1 MGENALT
8 QPASLGTEV
17 PAGPPRSP
25 WTLPANTSLWK
36 GFAVFQ
42 LIHWPTTCCKT
53 DALIITAA
61 TFHGLLET
69 FRHESG
75 SEMRAWLRNLHNVQS
90 FRPEKNWLGLQ
101 RNHTEISKCNAH
113 LKADVQERPQFS
125 GCYLAL
131 LFTLWLCLFD
141 SYILWMKESTLWTAS
156 AVSKYTPRSIHGII
170 ACTVIGSGLLGPVP
184 KPPESELW
192 VSILTWSISWHS
204 EVWEPPFW
212 TNDIRQNRTDQNWTS

>member
-90 FRPEKNWLGLQ
+90 FRPEKNRLGLQ
-101 RNHTEISKCNAH
+101 RNHTEIKTVNVMLIWKPMYKNGLSSVGAIWHYC
-113 LKADVQERPQFS
+113 
-125 GCYLAL
+125 L
-131 LFTLWLCLFD
+131 LCD
-141 SYILWMKESTLWTAS
+141 CAY
-156 AVSKYTPRSIHGII
+156 SIHIYFEWKNQL
-170 ACTVIGSGLLGPVP
+170 SGQQVQCQ
-184 KPPESELW
+184 
-192 VSILTWSISWHS
+192 SILHGASTG
-204 EVWEPPFW
+204 
-212 TNDIRQNRTDQNWTS
+212 